1 MDVKSVI
8 EYPKVLLSD
17 EFEASVKIC
26 GDTITVTFSDGTER
40 RISVS

>member
-8 EYPKVLLSD
+8 EYLKVLLSD
-17 EFEASVKIC
+17 EFEASVKIS
-26 GDTITVTFSDGTER
+26 GDTITLTFSDGTER